1 MKYNVRIT
9 SDMQPVSVV
18 LTFQEYV
25 GLVKTF
31 EKLEKATDT
40 LLEIR
45 NDNGNLMYSNRKE

>member
-1 MKYNVRIT
+1 MKYNIRINEE
-9 SDMQPVSVV
+9 MQPVSVV

-31 EKLEKATDT
+31 EKLEKSVDT

-45 NDNGNLMYSNRKE
+45 NDNGNLMYTNKK